1 MEYTK
6 GGKLGQELLRQ
17 CNSLFASPERS
28 NAEANWAVLSEYLL
42 PNQFGAFQSHNLQGT
57 RNTKRF
63 YDPTG
68 AVAVADL
75 AATIHTLAT
84 NESINWSKFIY
95 RQDKLNDDTNACEWL
110 EACNRAMFAAFSE
123 SNFYTEVNKGFQ
135 SWVALANMAL
145 LVEEVDDKDST
156 SIEFKGLQFK
166 ALHMSQIAWA
176 EGLDSKINVVYWK
189 FKLSA
194 RNAFSKWGDKCSKEV
209 LRCAEKDPEKLF
221 EYVMCIYPRDKKDV
235 KINEIGLANPEDRPF
250 AKVVIDKEKGN
261 VLEEGGYYEFPIMC
275 VRWETLPEEVYGRG
289 RGHLA
294 LNDVRSLSRLN
305 ELQLDAI
312 ALEVRPPLF
321 ATHRTI
327 MGNANIKPGSVI
339 TVRNVNEVTP
349 YKTGS
354 NWQAVFPQIER
365 LVSSIRSIFFIDKLI
380 FPPRNETGEMTATE
394 VVERINQMQKVLGPT
409 LGRLN
414 TELLSPLIERVFAIM
429 MRKPGAL
436 PEMPSIL
443 KQGQVDI
450 DIKYVN
456 PLARSQRIEEVQAIT
471 SWYRDLAMMA
481 QVSQDP
487 SALDNV
493 DVDGV
498 SKLSAKIHGVPETA
512 IRSTQDVAKIRESRA
527 AAQQQA
533 MQLDNAVKAGDAQ
546 SKMAKA
552 KPEAPESAK
561 PGIY

>member
-1 MEYTK
+1 MEYSDK
-6 GGKLGQELLRQ
+6 GKLGQQLLKQ
-17 CNSLFASPERS
+17 CNALFASPERS
-28 NAEANWAVLSEYLL
+28 NAESNWSVLSEYLL
-42 PNQFGAFQSHNLQGT
+42 PNQFGGFQANNQQGT

-84 NESINWSKFIY
+84 NESINWSKFVFK
-95 RQDKLNDDTNACEWL
+95 QDRLNDDTNACTWL
-110 EACNRAMFAAFSE
+110 ENCNRAMFSAFAE
-123 SNFYTEVNKGFQ
+123 SNFYTEINKGFQ
-135 SWVALANMAL
+135 SLVALANMAI
-145 LVEEVDDKDST
+145 LVEEAESE

-176 EGLDSKINVVYWK
+176 EGFDSKVNVVYWK

-194 RNAFSKWGDKCSKEV
+194 RNAFLKWGEKCTREV
-209 LRCAEKDPEKLF
+209 IKAAEKNPEQLF
-221 EYVMCIYPRDKKDV
+221 EYVLCIHPRKKEEV
-235 KINEIGLANPEDRPF
+235 MVNEFGLAPPENRPF
-250 AKVVIDKEKGN
+250 AKIIIDRCKGSVV
-261 VLEEGGYYEFPIMC
+261 EEGGYYEFPIMC

-294 LNDVRSLSRLN
+294 LNDVRSLSKLN
-305 ELQLDAI
+305 QLQLEAI
-312 ALEVRPPLF
+312 ALEVRPPML

-327 MGNANIKPGSVI
+327 MGNASYQPGSII
-339 TVRNVNEVTP
+339 TVRNVQELVP
-349 YKTGS
+349 MRTGS
-354 NWQAVFPQIER
+354 NWQAVFPQVER
-365 LVSSIRSIFFIDKLI
+365 LVASVRSIFFIDKLI
-380 FPPRNETGEMTATE
+380 FPPRDQMGEMTATE

-414 TELLSPLIERVFAIM
+414 SELLSPLIERVFAIM
-429 MRKPGAL
+429 MRKPGAF
-436 PEMPSIL
+436 PEVPSIL

-481 QVSQDP
+481 ATSQDP

-498 SKLSAKIHGVPETA
+498 SKLSAKIHGVPEIA
-512 IRSTQDVAKIRESRA
+512 IRSEEEKAKIREGRA
-527 AAQQQA
+527 QAQQQA

-552 KPEAPESAK
+552 KPEAPERAE